1 MDKKR
6 IQAAVGVAPADGLIS
21 PAYVVAQP
29 FPGTVPGYFAYLYR
43 TAAYMGEVNNYSR
56 GIVADRNRLYWDEFK
71 QIPTPYPPP
80 PEQVA
85 IVRFLDQA
93 ERRVRR
99 YIRAKRKLIGLL
111 NEMKQGII
119 HRTVTRGLDPN
130 VRLKPSGVEWLGD
143 VPEHWRST
151 RLKHLATIQ
160 TGITLGSLARTT
172 ARKSSWNDHTSEWR
186 TSKPEGW
193 TCRRSRRSVCH
204 PRRPNRR
211 SCEKVTS

>member
-80 PEQVA
+80 PEQAA
-85 IVRFLDQA
+85 IVRFLDHA
-93 ERRVRR
+93 DRRIRC
-99 YIRAKRKLIGLL
+99 YIRAKQKLIKLL
-111 NEMKQGII
+111 EEQKQAII
-119 HRTVTRGLDPN
+119 HRAVTRGLAPN
-130 VRLKPSGVEWLGD
+130 VPLKPSAQEVSVLRNLLVQQRVHYRRDKKAALEILGVGESRWD
-143 VPEHWRST
+143 P
-151 RLKHLATIQ
+151 RLDNGELA
-160 TGITLGSLARTT
+160 A
-172 ARKSSWNDHTSEWR
+172 
-186 TSKPEGW
+186 W
-193 TCRRSRRSVCH
+193 TM
-204 PRRPNRR
+204 
-211 SCEKVTS
+211 VTSAILNLDEAITKE